1 MIITLY
7 VDVVVLASND
17 VQMLKMEKAK
27 LKERFEME
35 DLGEIHH
42 CLSMSIR
49 RDRAAKEL
57 TISHKT
63 YLESMLKRF
72 GMYDCKPVSTPMET
86 GRKHEKLAD
95 GETPLKTREYQAAI
109 GSLTLVTYAAIATR
123 PDLSSAVGVLSQFM
137 SNPGQEHWLGIKRIF
152 RYIKGTLDYS
162 LKFEASSDEE
172 FKLCGYA
179 DADWAGDVTSR
190 KSTTG
195 YVFQLGNATISWKSK
210 RQTVVALSST
220 EAEYVALCAAAQE
233 TVWLRHL
240 LASIRFKQKDATV
253 VHEDNQGTIAL
264 TKNPKN
270 HSRTKHIDI
279 KYHFVREAVE
289 KKDVR
294 LVYCPIEKMVADIL
308 TKALPKPKFDELRR
322 TIGVQQLR

>member
-1 MIITLY
+1 M
-7 VDVVVLASND
+7 
-17 VQMLKMEKAK
+17 
-27 LKERFEME
+27 
-35 DLGEIHH
+35 
-42 CLSMSIR
+42 
-49 RDRAAKEL
+49 
-57 TISHKT
+57 
-63 YLESMLKRF
+63 
-72 GMYDCKPVSTPMET
+72 
-86 GRKHEKLAD
+86 
-95 GETPLKTREYQAAI
+95 
-109 GSLTLVTYAAIATR
+109 
-123 PDLSSAVGVLSQFM
+123 
-137 SNPGQEHWLGIKRIF
+137 
-152 RYIKGTLDYS
+152 DYG

-264 TKNPKN
+264 TKNP
-270 HSRTKHIDI
+270 SRTKHIDI
-279 KYHFVREAVE
+279 KYHFVQEAIE
-289 KKDVR
+289 KKDVC
-294 LVYCPIEKMVADIL
+294 LVYCPTEKMVADIL
-308 TKALPKPKFDELRR
+308 TNPLLKLKFVELCRK
-322 TIGVQQLR
+322 IGVQQLC